1 MFRICCDISEIPSGP
16 SSLFMLS
23 KISLNAFI
31 KSLLSL
37 SMGFPE
43 RIFRV
48 LGNWNIAKTQTRI
61 SLKSCMWR
69 SQRMQ
74 KMKWFSGRVCPTCA
88 ARAVARE
95 FSFKVMNVF
104 GSTREPP
111 ESTKIDSG
119 IRSGSS
125 TFPHIEY
132 LQYSQFLGTWV
143 CLKSSTI
150 CKITYGVSEPSI
162 LRKTTPDNL

>member
-1 MFRICCDISEIPSGP
+1 MRLSNLCYLYQWDFQKGFFVYSETGILQKHKRAYL
-16 SSLFMLS
+16 SSPACGDR
-23 KISLNAFI
+23 KECKKCN
-31 KSLLSL
+31 
-37 SMGFPE
+37 G
-43 RIFRV
+43 FRV
-48 LGNWNIAKTQTRI
+48 ACVRHVLHMLWLASFR
-61 SLKSCMWR
+61 
-69 SQRMQ
+69 
-74 KMKWFSGRVCPTCA
+74 
-88 ARAVARE
+88 
-95 FSFKVMNVF
+95 FKVMNVF

-143 CLKSSTI
+143 CQKSSTI

-162 LRKTTPDNL
+162 LRKKTPESL